1 VGRSLGFISSS
12 KISRADVTIKIATRG
27 SPLAL
32 WQANYVKMLIE
43 KAAGT
48 NVQLARFT
56 TEADRR
62 RDTPLSDAG
71 GKGLFIKELEAA
83 LLDGRADIAVH
94 SMKDV
99 PALLPDGL
107 DVIVVG
113 ERGDVRDALVA
124 GDATFDTLVKGARV
138 GSSSLRRRS
147 QLKLVRPDLEI
158 IPIRG
163 NVGTRLQKLK
173 NGDCDALILAC
184 AGLDRLG
191 LEDHISQRLSIDLS
205 LPAVGQGALAVEYQS
220 KREDIVDLLA
230 KIVVESVER
239 TVSAERALTKALGGD
254 CTMPLG
260 ALSVVEN
267 GGIRLSA
274 LLADA
279 DGERILRVSE
289 VGEDPLALGN
299 SVAGALIKLGAVD
312 LIGQA

>member
-1 VGRSLGFISSS
+1 MR
-12 KISRADVTIKIATRG
+12 
-27 SPLAL
+27 
-32 WQANYVKMLIE
+32 IE
-43 KAAGT
+43 KATGT
-48 NVQLARFT
+48 SVQLATFT

-62 RDTPLSDAG
+62 PDVSLGDVG
-71 GKGLFIKELEAA
+71 GKGLFIKELESA

-99 PALLPDGL
+99 PAILPDEL
-107 DVIVVG
+107 EVIAVG
-113 ERGDVRDALVA
+113 RRGDVRDALVA
-124 GDATFDTLVKGARV
+124 GDSTFDTLVEGARV

-191 LEDHISQRLSIDLS
+191 LEDHISQRLSIELS
-205 LPAVGQGALAVEYQS
+205 LPAAGQGALAVEYQS
-220 KREDIVDLLA
+220 KREDISDLLS
-230 KIVVESVER
+230 KIVVESVVR
-239 TVSAERALTKALGGD
+239 TVSAERALTRALEGD

-260 ALSVVEN
+260 ALSVIEN

-274 LLADA
+274 LLADV
-279 DGERILRVSE
+279 DGERILKVSE
-289 VGEDPLALGN
+289 VGDDPLALGN
-299 SVAGALIKLGAVD
+299 SVAGALLKLGAAD
-312 LIGQA
+312 LIGRV

>member
-1 VGRSLGFISSS
+1 M
-12 KISRADVTIKIATRG
+12 TIKIATRG

-32 WQANYVKMLIE
+32 WQASYVKMRIE
-43 KAAGT
+43 KATGT
-48 NVQLARFT
+48 SVQLATFT

-62 RDTPLSDAG
+62 PDVSLGDVG
-71 GKGLFIKELEAA
+71 GKGLFIKELESA

-99 PALLPDGL
+99 PAILPDEL
-107 DVIVVG
+107 EVIAVG
-113 ERGDVRDALVA
+113 RRGDVRDALVA
-124 GDATFDTLVKGARV
+124 GDSTFDTLVEGARV

-191 LEDHISQRLSIDLS
+191 LEDHISQRLSIELS
-205 LPAVGQGALAVEYQS
+205 LPAAGQGALAVEYQS
-220 KREDIVDLLA
+220 KREDISDLLS
-230 KIVVESVER
+230 KIVVESVVR
-239 TVSAERALTKALGGD
+239 TVSAERALTRALEGD

-260 ALSVVEN
+260 ALSVIEN

-274 LLADA
+274 LLADV
-279 DGERILRVSE
+279 DGERILKVSE
-289 VGEDPLALGN
+289 VGDDPLALGN
-299 SVAGALIKLGAVD
+299 SVAGALLKLGAAD
-312 LIGQA
+312 LIGRV